1 MLSLREDI
9 RFFFLSTSS
18 CAATSAIRSPS
29 AVVLFCYTVVRG
41 EAVCYALFLSGHS
54 DQSIL
59 ERNSVCTV
67 LRCVFLVGRLLLWRS
82 YSRSSPIQARRVPAS
97 SSVNSPS

>member
-1 MLSLREDI
+1 MLSLSENI
-9 RFFFLSTSS
+9 FFFLLFMSFPSS
-18 CAATSAIRSPS
+18 P
-29 AVVLFCYTVVRG
+29 VVLFCYTVVRG

-97 SSVNSPS
+97 SSVNSPSPPMR